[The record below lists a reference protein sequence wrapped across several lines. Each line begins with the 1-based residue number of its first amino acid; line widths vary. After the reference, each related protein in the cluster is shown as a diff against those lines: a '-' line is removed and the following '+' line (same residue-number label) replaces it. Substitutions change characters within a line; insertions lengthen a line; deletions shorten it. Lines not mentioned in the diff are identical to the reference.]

1 METTGAWPAWP
12 GEVSEGALVRRF
24 GEATLARARV
34 YAAGG
39 HVTSVTSA
47 GDGYLVLALVAGT
60 APSDYQVLL
69 QRLSGPGEGLAYSAR
84 CSCPVRADCKHA
96 AAVLLTVRDRVAP
109 PAPRAWREALE
120 SVVAGRDGSP
130 DDAGGGGGPSVA
142 GRRLGIVLEVRSAP
156 AQWGHPPSA
165 QVTILGVR
173 ESRAGLWSR
182 NTSWDMVSA
191 GYPTP
196 VEPRHRALATELV
209 RLRDAL
215 QTDHSYTGGTPRLDL
230 LGPAG
235 WDWLRR
241 ALAAGVAVV
250 DPSGRGPELSLEPV
264 EPVLEV
270 TRGPDGI
277 TVVPRLEGVADG
289 TTVEAIGEPPTGL
302 VLRRPG
308 PDGPWLGVR
317 PLALRDPA
325 AYPLVSGGPLAV
337 PAEDVGGFL
346 ADYLPGLGRV
356 IEVTSPDGSVD
367 VDARPGPR
375 LQLRVGPDRAG
386 DRPIIIVRWG
396 IVYAL
401 PGELADPTAQ
411 LLRLHP
417 TRPGRRDLGEES
429 DLIDR
434 VEHELDVRLRDEAH
448 LEAESAVHFLERVL
462 PRALACPD
470 VDVLLDEGIPEF
482 TEAEGDPVISISV
495 SDDSGG
501 RQDWFDLQVVVTID
515 GEEVPII
522 ELLTALR
529 CGDQMM
535 VLPSGRWF
543 SLDQPALRELR
554 ELIEEGRQIVD
565 RPAGT
570 LAVHR
575 FDVAWFEELSG
586 LGVIESQCAAWER
599 QVSALAGVD
608 VESPVQVP
616 ESLLAEL
623 RPYQAD
629 GFRWLCAIWDAGLGG
644 ILADDMGLGKTVQTL
659 AMLERARVAGELTE
673 PVLVVAPTSVMSTWA
688 SEAERFAPGLRV
700 VTAGR
705 TSAKRRTSV
714 AELAEGADLVI
725 TSYAVLRLDA
735 ERFREVAWRAVLLDE
750 AHMVKNH
757 QSKTYLAVRRLVRP
771 VTIALTGTP
780 VENGLMDLWSL
791 LSLTAPGLY
800 PRPDE
805 FKRDWR
811 KPIEA
816 GDGDRLAL
824 LRRRIRPLM
833 LRRTKDEVALDLPPK
848 QVQVLPIEL
857 APAHRRIYDR
867 HFQRERQRVLGLL
880 EDPEANRVE
889 ILASLTRLR
898 QLALDVVLV
907 DPDGPAAP
915 SAKIE
920 TVLGQIEEL
929 AQEGHRALV
938 FSQFTRFLGR
948 VRERLEA
955 AGIATCYLDGSTR
968 RRDEVIEEFR
978 SGDAPVFLISL
989 KAGGVGLTLT
999 EADYVFV
1006 LDPWWNPA
1014 AESQAIDRAHRIG
1027 QDKPVMVYRL
1037 VSTGTIEDKVVALQE
1052 RKRDLFA
1059 RVVDDDP
1066 LTGGLTAD
1074 DLRSLLE

>member
-1 METTGAWPAWP
+1 MESTGAWPAWP
-12 GEVSEGALVRRF
+12 GEVSAGALLRRF

-39 HVTSVTSA
+39 HVTSVTAA
-47 GDGYLVLALVAGT
+47 GDGFLVLALVAGT

-69 QRLSGPGEGLAYSAR
+69 QRLSDPGEELAFSAR

-109 PAPRAWREALE
+109 PQRAWREALE
-120 SVVAGRDGSP
+120 PVLAGSDGGGAV
-130 DDAGGGGGPSVA
+130 AGGGASVA
-142 GRRLGIVLEVRSAP
+142 GRRLGVVLEVRGAP
-156 AQWGHPPSA
+156 AQWGRPRSA
-165 QVTILGVR
+165 QVSILGVR

-182 NTSWDMVSA
+182 STSWDMVSA

-196 VEPRHRALATELV
+196 VEPRHRALAAELV

-215 QTDHSYTGGTPRLDL
+215 QTDHSYAGGTPRLDL
-230 LGPAG
+230 LGPVG

-241 ALAAGVAVV
+241 ARAAGVEVV
-250 DPSGRGPELSLEPV
+250 DQSGRGPELFLEPL

-270 TRGPDGI
+270 TRSAGGI
-277 TVVPRLEGVADG
+277 TVTPRLGDLDVS
-289 TTVEAIGEPPTGL
+289 TVEAVGDPPSGV

-308 PDGPWLGVR
+308 PDGPRLGLR

-325 AYPLVSGGPLAV
+325 AYPLLSGGPLTV
-337 PAEDVGGFL
+337 PATEVGGFL
-346 ADYLPGLGRV
+346 ADYLPGLARV
-356 IEVTSPDGSVD
+356 IAVTSPDGSVD
-367 VDARPGPR
+367 VDARPVPR

-396 IVYAL
+396 VVYAL
-401 PGELADPTAQ
+401 PGELADASAQ

-417 TRPGRRDLGEES
+417 TRPGRRDLAEET
-429 DLIDR
+429 DLIER
-434 VEHELDVRLRDEAH
+434 VEHDLDTRLRDETH
-448 LEAESAVHFLERVL
+448 LEGGSAVHFLERVL
-462 PRALACPD
+462 PLALASPD

-482 TEAEGDPVISISV
+482 TEAEGEPVISISV

-515 GEEVPII
+515 GEQVPVI

-570 LAVHR
+570 LSVHR
-575 FDVAWFEELSG
+575 FDVAWFEELAG

-608 VESPVQVP
+608 VETPVEVP
-616 ESLLAEL
+616 SSLRAEL

-659 AMLERARVAGELTE
+659 AMLERARVAGQLTE
-673 PVLVVAPTSVMSTWA
+673 PVLVVAPTSVMGTWA

-898 QLALDVVLV
+898 QLALDVALV

-955 AGIATCYLDGSTR
+955 AGVATCYLDGSTR
-968 RRDEVIEEFR
+968 RRGEVIEEFR

-1006 LDPWWNPA
+1006 LDPWWNRA